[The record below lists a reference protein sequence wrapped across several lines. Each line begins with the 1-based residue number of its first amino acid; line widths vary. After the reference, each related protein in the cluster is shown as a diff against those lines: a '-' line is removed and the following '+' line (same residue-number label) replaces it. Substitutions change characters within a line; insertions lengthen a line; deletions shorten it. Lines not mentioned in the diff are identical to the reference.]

1 MDASQAAEAVVPG
14 DWLWQDVDS
23 PSAFPGGRALNL
35 SGEEH
40 CLNPQLP
47 VNYVVGSC
55 QNDAFVAVRTSM
67 AAATGT
73 VGLTSHGDLLLF
85 SAQWQEHSTQ
95 GMPKRAS

>member
-1 MDASQAAEAVVPG
+1 MVPG
-14 DWLWQDVDS
+14 DWLWRDVDS
-23 PSAFPGGRALNL
+23 PSALPGGRALNL

-47 VNYVVGSC
+47 VNYVVGSR
-55 QNDAFVAVRTSM
+55 QSDAFVAVRTSM

-73 VGLTSHGDLLLF
+73 VGLTSHRDLLLF
-85 SAQWQEHSTQ
+85 QHSTQ